1 MASELQSF
9 SSILGRNK
17 NVAKEENVTATAPPP
32 IAASQS
38 RWEDARARLVIF
50 AAAFVGLAILVVFA
64 FLLTSARRTDD
75 AAQAR
80 EQKLV
85 QQAIIS
91 RGVRILHEVE
101 SVAATSR
108 ATKHI
113 RQAFDPAWVDR
124 RVGGWLET
132 YFDHDLVVVVDANN
146 HVEYARSRV
155 QGELDAKV
163 PDEELAPTIELLRRK
178 LTDLPNGVMQIATAA
193 NSAPRGRSAVVLQHF
208 MAQPAF
214 VAAVAV
220 GDDDDFTHGAENAPI
235 VLSVKYLDGTLLKE
249 LGFQLQLRGLREA
262 DDPTEAPDPQGVT
275 IGDAQSGP
283 IMRLSWIP
291 SGSGGLNGWLMLPIA
306 LALGGLAFLVGM
318 VVRHMHGTARKIAA
332 GESQLLHLALHD
344 PVCGLPNRI
353 YFGRR
358 LEEVIGDVRRG
369 GHSAAVFYID
379 LDHFKDVNDTL
390 GHHIGDELILSVT
403 QRLSRI
409 MREDDLVAR
418 LGGDEFAIITVCPSD
433 SYSLQALAG
442 RIISTV
448 CAPYSIDG
456 HTIVIG
462 ASIGIAV
469 IDRRARDAGDI
480 LRYADMAL
488 YRAKN
493 EGRNR
498 ACVYDAAMDAD
509 LSQRKLLEG
518 DLRDAIKNNTI
529 AAAYQPVVNSSGE
542 IIIGV
547 EALARWTHPTMG
559 VIPPS
564 DFIPVAE
571 NSGLIVELGEYM
583 LRRACLDGKDWPN
596 LTVAVNVSP
605 LQFRRSDFVDMVER
619 IIQET
624 EFDPN
629 RLELELTESTLLGN
643 LEAAE
648 TSMLRL
654 KSIGVRF
661 ALDDFGTGYSSLL
674 YLRRFPFDKLKIDSS
689 FVRSIETAPDAAA
702 IVHAVVSLGRGLG
715 MRVTAEGVETAEQH
729 LFLRAA
735 GVHSMQGFRFGRPG
749 MAADINARLDSPED
763 YRVGSPDQEIALA
776 G

>member
-9 SSILGRNK
+9 SAILGRNK
-17 NVAKEENVTATAPPP
+17 NVAKEENVTAMAPPP

-146 HVEYARSRV
+146 HVEYARSRI

-178 LTDLPNGVMQIATAA
+178 LTDLPRGVMQIVTAA
-193 NSAPRGRSAVVLQHF
+193 DSAPHGRSAVVLQHF
-208 MAQPAF
+208 MAKPAF

-220 GDDDDFTHGAENAPI
+220 GDDDEFTHGAENAPI
-235 VLSVKYLDGTLLKE
+235 VLSVKYLDSTLLKE

-275 IGDAQSGP
+275 IGDAQSGS

-318 VVRHMHGTARKIAA
+318 VVRHMRGTARKIAA

-518 DLRDAIKNNTI
+518 DLRDAIKNDTI

-749 MAADINARLDSPED
+749 LAADINARLDSPED